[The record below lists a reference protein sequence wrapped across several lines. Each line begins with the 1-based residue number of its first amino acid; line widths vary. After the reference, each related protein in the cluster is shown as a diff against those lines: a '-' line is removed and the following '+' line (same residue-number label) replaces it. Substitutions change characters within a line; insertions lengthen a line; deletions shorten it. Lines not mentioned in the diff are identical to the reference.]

1 MSGMGLKG
9 SFTPPGD
16 KSISHRV
23 GLFSLL
29 ARGGCLVENYSPCAD
44 CASTLA
50 AVKLLGGQADFNGQ
64 GLMLTGI
71 DGRLKS
77 QAQAHNVDCG
87 NSGTT
92 MRLLM
97 GLLAG
102 SPGPYVLDG
111 DASLR
116 RRPME
121 RVATPLRLMG
131 AAVDCTEGKPPVS
144 IAGGGLTGITYDLPV
159 ASAQLKSALLLAGVR
174 AAGETAV
181 SEPAQS
187 RDHTELLLKALGADI
202 RREGGYWRV
211 RRSALTLP
219 DRLRVPGDASSAA
232 FFLCAA
238 AVMPASDVIAE
249 GVLLNPTRTG
259 FLEVLRRMGAQ
270 VEVIE
275 QGREPEPWG
284 RVRVVHG
291 PELKGCEISGREI
304 PLLVDEVPILAL
316 TASQAQG
323 TTVFKDAGELR
334 IKETDRLAA
343 VAGQLGAMGADITV
357 QGDNLVIV
365 GPTPLRA
372 APGLDS
378 LGDHRIAMTLRLALG
393 LALGLAGA
401 DAPIADEGCAAVSY
415 PGFSR
420 DLGMLLP

>member
-1 MSGMGLKG
+1 MSLKG
-9 SFTPPGD
+9 TFTPPGD

-29 ARGGCLVENYSPCAD
+29 AGGRCLVENYSPCAD
-44 CASTLA
+44 CSSTLA
-50 AVKLLGGQADFNGQ
+50 AVKLLGGQADLNGQ
-64 GLMLTGI
+64 GLLLTGVE
-71 DGRLKS
+71 GRLRPEAK
-77 QAQAHNVDCG
+77 VDCG

-102 SPGPYVLDG
+102 RPGRYVLDG

-131 AAVDCTEGKPPVS
+131 ATVDCTEGKPPVS
-144 IAGGGLTGITYDLPV
+144 IAGGGLTGITYTLPV
-159 ASAQLKSALLLAGVR
+159 ASAQLKSALLLAGVQ

-181 SEPAQS
+181 SEPAVS
-187 RDHTELLLKALGADI
+187 RDHTELLLAALGADI
-202 RREGGYWRV
+202 RREGGSWRV
-211 RRSALTLP
+211 RRSNLTLP
-219 DRLRVPGDASSAA
+219 ARLRVPGDASSAA

-238 AVMPASDVIAE
+238 AAMPGSDVTAE

-270 VEVIE
+270 VEVME

-316 TASQAQG
+316 MASQARG

-343 VAGQLGAMGADITV
+343 VAGQLGAMGADIAV
-357 QGDNLVIV
+357 QGDDLVIA
-365 GPTPLRA
+365 GPTPLHA
-372 APGLDS
+372 APRLDS

-393 LALGLAGA
+393 LAGA
-401 DAPIADEGCAAVSY
+401 DAAIADEGCAAVSY